1 MRQADS
7 CRTSHSQSTNRKFSV
22 TYLTSISDLTQ
33 IPGPVVLAIGVFDG
47 VHLGHRAVIERALT
61 DAKAIKGTA
70 VIVTFDP
77 HPIRVLR
84 PGEAPRLL
92 TSTRHKLH
100 LIRDLGI
107 QHLLVIPF
115 DKAFATMPPEAFIQE
130 LAGACHPLR
139 EICVGHQWS
148 FGKGRAGNLDLL
160 KTLGDQLG
168 FDEVGVHAVQVDGM
182 IVSSTLVRRA
192 IEKGDFVTA
201 ARFLGREFTILGTVV
216 EGDHLGKKIGFPT
229 ANLSTHNEQFPP
241 NGVYVVDARRNSETL
256 RGVVNIGVRPTVA
269 TASGERILEV
279 HLLDFAEEIYGQEL
293 ELTFRRYLRPEQKFA
308 NLDELR
314 AQITRDVEAARH

>member
-1 MRQADS
+1 VIHLA
-7 CRTSHSQSTNRKFSV
+7 
-22 TYLTSISDLTQ
+22 SISDLAA
-33 IPGPVVLAIGVFDG
+33 IPGPIVLAIGVFDG
-47 VHLGHRAVIERALT
+47 VHLGHRAVIERALA
-61 DAKAIKGTA
+61 DASAVNGTA

-92 TSTRHKLH
+92 TSTRHKL
-100 LIRDLGI
+100 LLLRKLGI

-115 DKAFATMPPEAFIQE
+115 DETFATTPPDLFIRK
-130 LAGACHPLR
+130 LATACRPLR

-148 FGKGRAGNLDLL
+148 FGKGRTGNLELL
-160 KTLGDQLG
+160 KALGDQLG
-168 FDEVGVHAVQVDGM
+168 FEEVGVHAVHVDGV
-182 IVSSTLVRRA
+182 IVSSTVIRRA
-192 IEKGDFVTA
+192 IETGDFITA

-241 NGVYVVDARRNSETL
+241 NGVYVVDASWGTEAL

-269 TASGERILEV
+269 TASGERVLEV
-279 HLLDFAEEIYGQEL
+279 HLLDFSEEIYGQEL
-293 ELTFRRYLRPEQKFA
+293 ELTFRRHLRPEKKFA
-308 NLDELR
+308 SVEELR
-314 AQITRDVEAARH
+314 AQIARDVEAARTLH